1 MQMHTSLHST
11 KSPLAQEKGS
21 GEKQPGRHSK
31 RSLSNSSVVAA
42 AYVSYLNKLFGQVSS
57 KARLL

>member
-11 KSPLAQEKGS
+11 KSPSAQEKGS
-21 GEKQPGRHSK
+21 AGKQPGRRSK
-31 RSLSNSSVVAA
+31 RSLSNSSAVAA

-57 KARLL
+57 VHT